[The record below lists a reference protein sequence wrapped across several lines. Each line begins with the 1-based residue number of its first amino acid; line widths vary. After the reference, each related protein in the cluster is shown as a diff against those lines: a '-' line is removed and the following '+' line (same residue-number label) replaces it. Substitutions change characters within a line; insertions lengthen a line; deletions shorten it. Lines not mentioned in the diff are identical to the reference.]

1 MRERYTDNEELPL
14 TQLREM
20 EVIDISE
27 GKRLGFI
34 NDIIL
39 DDDLTRIECLIIPPE
54 GNFLSILKKKDE
66 LKIYWNQIKV
76 IGFDVILVDT
86 KASKNANDERETY
99 NE

>member
-1 MRERYTDNEELPL
+1 MKERYMGNEELPL
-14 TQLREM
+14 TELREM

-39 DDDLTRIECLIIPPE
+39 DDDLTRIECFVIPPE

-66 LKIYWNQIKV
+66 LKIHWNQIKV
-76 IGFDVILVDT
+76 IGYDVILVDT
-86 KASKNANDERETY
+86 KAPKNANHEQENYT
-99 NE
+99 